1 MMTTRSVNGRL
12 ADLEKRT
19 GKGGPVRVVMLDTW
33 RRPEAECLAELAEAE
48 RLSALDGG
56 IIIQIVYGTWTP
68 EGRERMR
75 A

>member
-1 MMTTRSVNGRL
+1 MSVGSRL

-19 GKGGPVRVVMLDTW
+19 GTGGPLRVVMLDTW

-56 IIIQIVYGTWTP
+56 TLIQIVYGDWRP
-68 EGRERMR
+68 AGRSAEVNHV
-75 A
+75 